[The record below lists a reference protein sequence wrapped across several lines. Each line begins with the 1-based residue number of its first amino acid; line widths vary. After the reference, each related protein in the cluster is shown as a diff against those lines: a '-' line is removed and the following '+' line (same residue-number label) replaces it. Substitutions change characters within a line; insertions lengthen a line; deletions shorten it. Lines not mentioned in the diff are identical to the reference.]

1 VVKENAYWLGGGLFI
16 VHVSGEETD
25 GRFSL
30 VEEVQPPGAG
40 TPLHVHRRADQ
51 ARYVIEGEATFYL
64 PGESFT
70 IGPGGSGY
78 APINVPHTEQAT
90 SAEPM
95 RQLVVNSPA
104 GFEEFVAAAGEP
116 AAELTLP
123 PPPQEPPDF
132 EELAALAAEHDI
144 EILGSPGT
152 LPEQ

>member
-1 VVKENAYWLGGGLFI
+1 VGKENAYWLGGGLFI
-16 VHVSGEETD
+16 VHVRGEETD

-30 VEEVQPPGAG
+30 VEEIQPPGAW

-78 APINVPHTEQAT
+78 APMNVPHTEQAT

-104 GFEEFVAAAGEP
+104 RRKSHPTSRGW
-116 AAELTLP
+116 LP
-123 PPPQEPPDF
+123 
-132 EELAALAAEHDI
+132 LLR
-144 EILGSPGT
+144 SMT
-152 LPEQ
+152 SRS